1 MVEALVALHS
11 PLVNKRYLGTAAE
24 ARASVQEGLHVPAAF
39 RAALLDVPPAHRD
52 AWFDMVMGLGELHD
66 DGPELPRG
74 CVPYLPC
81 SVNTLVRVVDKAPV
95 GPHDVFVDI
104 GSGVGRAAILVH
116 LLTGASAIGIEVQPA
131 LVDEARRLA
140 ARLFLSRVPTVQGDA
155 AQLARSMAT
164 GSVFFL
170 YCPFG
175 GERLERL
182 LDDLEPFARTRDLK
196 VCSVDLPL
204 PARAWLAPEPGHEGD
219 LTIYRSTL
227 SP

>member
-1 MVEALVALHS
+1 MVESLVAPHS
-11 PLVNKRYLGTAAE
+11 TLVNERYRGTAAE
-24 ARASVQEGLHVPAAF
+24 ARAAVQEGLHVPGVF

-66 DGPELPRG
+66 DGPELPRD

-81 SVNTLVRVVDKAPV
+81 SVDTLLRVVDEAPV

-104 GSGVGRAAILVH
+104 GSGVGRAALLVH
-116 LLTGASAIGIEVQPA
+116 LLTGASAIGIEIQPS
-131 LVDEARRLA
+131 LVNEARRLA
-140 ARLFLSRVPTVQGDA
+140 ARLCVSRVPTVQGDA
-155 AQLARSMAT
+155 AELARSMTT

-175 GERLERL
+175 GERLGRL
-182 LDDLEPFARTRDLK
+182 LDDLEPFARTRDLR
-196 VCSVDLPL
+196 VCSVDVPL
-204 PARAWLAPEPGHEGD
+204 PARAWLAPAPGHEGD